1 MWSAAVASTDSAS
14 AGYLRASLQQTG
26 LVDSVAEWKQADSG
40 EWLLPSSDAIPD
52 IVVLGMSRDTTQ
64 ACFAL
69 AALLR
74 RARPTIRIIACSPPQ
89 QPELNKVLHMMRSG
103 AQVSASST
111 ATKDAVRIVL
121 EAMRSGV
128 QEFLPSPVTT
138 AMLQEVLS
146 RFAKEDEPSCA
157 ELVDKLIVV
166 MGAKGGV
173 GASTIAVNL
182 GVQMAQ
188 GTRKRVV
195 LLDFARPV
203 GHIPLLLDLQPRF
216 SIRDATDSLDR
227 LDDHFL
233 AGLLIQHKTGLEV
246 LAGVTQPGQWQQIPM
261 ASLTRVVNVV
271 QSTADFVL
279 LDYGSCYTPDWNPLL
294 KLARMV
300 LLVAQPDVPS
310 LWALEKMVTALSSLG
325 HDSDW
330 IRIVINRWDRKDE
343 QTLHTVE
350 KSLKRSVFA
359 RLPND
364 FRSASEAINTG
375 KPLSGNHKGSLTSEF
390 RSLAG
395 QLAGL
400 PAPAPS
406 PRRWGLFSS
415 KGR

>member
-1 MWSAAVASTDSAS
+1 MWSAAVASTDSAN
-14 AGYLRASLQQTG
+14 AGYLRACLQQTG
-26 LVDSVAEWKQADSG
+26 LVDSVAEWKPADSG
-40 EWLLPSSDAIPD
+40 EWQLRSGEPIPD
-52 IVVLGMSRDTTQ
+52 IVVLGMSRDSSQ

-74 RARPTIRIIACSPPQ
+74 RARPTVRIIACSPPQ
-89 QPELNKVLHMMRSG
+89 QPELNKVLLVMRSG

-146 RFAKEDEPSCA
+146 RFAKEDEPSRT
-157 ELVDKLIVV
+157 EMVDKLVVV

-173 GASTIAVNL
+173 GTSTVAVNL

-188 GTRKRVV
+188 STKKRVV

-216 SIRDATDSLDR
+216 SIRDATESLER

-233 AGLLIQHKTGLEV
+233 AGLLIQHKTGLDV
-246 LAGVTQPGQWQQIPM
+246 LAGPAQPGQWQQIPI

-279 LDYGSCYTPDWNPLL
+279 MDYGSCYSPDWNPLL

-310 LWALEKMVTALSSLG
+310 LWSLERLVTTLASLG
-325 HDSDW
+325 RDPDW
-330 IRIVINRWDRKDE
+330 IHIVINRWDRKDE
-343 QTLHTVE
+343 QTLNTVE
-350 KSLKRSVFA
+350 KNLKRSVFA

-395 QLAGL
+395 QLTGVA
-400 PAPAPS
+400 APAPS
-406 PRRWGLFSS
+406 PRRWGLFSG
-415 KGR
+415 KAR

>member
-1 MWSAAVASTDSAS
+1 MWSAAVASTDSAN
-14 AGYLRASLQQTG
+14 AGYLRACLQQTG
-26 LVDSVAEWKQADSG
+26 QVDSVSEWKPSETGEWQLRSG
-40 EWLLPSSDAIPD
+40 EVVPD
-52 IVVLGMSRDTTQ
+52 IVVLGLSRDSGP

-74 RARPTIRIIACSPPQ
+74 RTRPAVRIIACSPPQ
-89 QPELNKVLHMMRSG
+89 QPELNKVLQMMRSG
-103 AQVSASST
+103 AQVSSST
-111 ATKDAVRIVL
+111 TGTKDAVRLVL

-146 RFAKEDEPSCA
+146 RFAKDDEPSRA
-157 ELVDKLIVV
+157 ASVEKLVVV

-188 GTRKRVV
+188 STKKRIV
-195 LLDFARPV
+195 LLDFARPL

-216 SIRDATDSLDR
+216 SIRDATENLDR

-233 AGLLIQHKTGLEV
+233 AGLLMQHKTGLEV
-246 LAGVTQPGQWQQIPM
+246 LAGPAQPGQWQQIPVP
-261 ASLTRVVNVV
+261 SLTRVVNVV

-279 LDYGSCYTPDWNPLL
+279 MDYGSCYTPEWNPVL

-300 LLVAQPDVPS
+300 LLVAEPDVPS
-310 LWALEKMVTALSSLG
+310 LWSLERLVTTLTGLG
-325 HDSDW
+325 RDPDW
-330 IRIVINRWDRKDE
+330 IRIVINRWDRKDD
-343 QTLHTVE
+343 QTLNTVE
-350 KSLKRSVFA
+350 KNLKRSVFA

-364 FRSASEAINTG
+364 FRSASEAVNTG
-375 KPLSGNHKGSLTSEF
+375 KPLSGNGKDFLTSEL

-400 PAPAPS
+400 PAPAPVS
-406 PRRWGLFSS
+406 RRWGLFSG
-415 KGR
+415 KAR